1 MIDPMIH
8 RITLRSHPRL
18 LLLVLLGLALIGAAV
33 LAMLFLGLLTGVLAL
48 AAAAYLVYLPA
59 RFLISHLQSW
69 VETTDRGLRCR
80 LSDGELLDLP
90 WASVTVAGRAVPSA
104 KPSRKPPEGPPIL
117 FVYCEP
123 QDRLLRVPDE
133 YSGFAGLED
142 RLRRCT
148 RFHEIALEPGESIEE
163 RIRRLIK

>member
-33 LAMLFLGLLTGVLAL
+33 LALLFLGLLTGIVAL
-48 AAAAYLVYLPA
+48 AAAAYLVYLLA
-59 RFLISHLQSW
+59 RFLLSHLQSW

-80 LSDGELLDLP
+80 MSDGELLDLP
-90 WASVTVAGRAVPSA
+90 WASVTVAGRAVP
-104 KPSRKPPEGPPIL
+104 PRRPRGGLPTL

-163 RIRRLIK
+163 RVRRLIE